1 MGMTEQ
7 GIDEGPSYV
16 IDTSWFDE
24 NYLSFPDIA
33 QARMC
38 ESCRARIGEDVE
50 DRQPVFDRTV
60 GRMSF
65 EVRRGS
71 YGSNPIEVIR
81 ECCGRKK
88 SYISTDMGTLEVVF
102 RVFLANGNQPLPLGQ
117 IREQLQEWCAGGGC
131 QWLLLT
137 DEQLARV
144 LSQDNYYGLR
154 QHEVPALA
162 A

>member
-1 MGMTEQ
+1 MSMTDQE
-7 GIDEGPSYV
+7 IDEDPSYV

-24 NYLSFPDIA
+24 NNLSFPDIV

-38 ESCRARIGEDVE
+38 ESCRARLGEDVE
-50 DRQPVFDRTV
+50 DRQPVFDRKA

-65 EVRRGS
+65 EVQRVS
-71 YGSNPIEVIR
+71 YGTNPIGVIKD
-81 ECCGRKK
+81 CCGRKK
-88 SYISTDMGTLEVVF
+88 SYISTDMGTLEAVF

-117 IREQLQEWCAGGGC
+117 VREQLQEWCAGGGC

-137 DEQLARV
+137 DEQLVRV
-144 LSQDNYYGLR
+144 LAQDNYYGLR
-154 QHEVPALA
+154 QQKPPAVA